1 MGHTSV
7 PLVIFVKEKFQKVLG
22 HMAQFLSMQELRDSA
37 VRGFHLCVWVI
48 FKESPG
54 GGKPKLQV

>member
-1 MGHTSV
+1 M
-7 PLVIFVKEKFQKVLG
+7 KEKCQKVLG
-22 HMAQFLSMQELRDSA
+22 HMAQFLAVQELRDSA
-37 VRGFHLCVWVI
+37 VRGFHLFVWVL